1 MKKVPLA
8 FKNTVRKVYFDLM
21 GRLLEEENL
30 TLDLEHYKD
39 DAIVH
44 AGYLIHPEVVAII
57 DSHSSW
63 GEPDDLT
70 NEFTPRGLNGRRYDG
85 LKIIIRNNRF
95 RNKIEKFVNNMRRQ
109 LDEDVDIEVILVLSS
124 DKSIE

>member
-21 GRLLEEENL
+21 RRILEEENL

-39 DAIVH
+39 DTIVH
-44 AGYLIHPEVVAII
+44 TGHLIHPEVVAII
-57 DSHSSW
+57 YSHSLW

-70 NEFTPRGLNGRRYDG
+70 NEFTPRGLNGRKYDG
-85 LKIIIRNNRF
+85 LKIIIKNNRF
-95 RNKIEKFVNNMRRQ
+95 RNEIEKVVNNMRRQ
-109 LDEDVDIEVILVLSS
+109 LDEDVVIEEMSNISVVFG
-124 DKSIE
+124 